1 MNKSYFTQQE
11 DGSFRPITF
20 NQSNLSDIIADV
32 IGQEFKSAL
41 ADKVR
46 GLIDDATKTAWNGNR
61 IDEAINGVDL
71 DDIAEE
77 AVRDE
82 INTRIENMD
91 LSVDVSL

>member
-46 GLIDDATKTAWNGNR
+46 GLIDSVDLGNR
-61 IDEAINGVDL
+61 IESALDGVDL

>member
-1 MNKSYFTQQE
+1 MNKTYYSKAE
-11 DGSFRPITF
+11 DGSFHPITF
-20 NQSNLSDIIADV
+20 NQSNLADIIADV
-32 IGQEFKSAL
+32 ITHEFKSAL

-46 GLIDDATKTAWNGNR
+46 GLIDSVDLGNR
-61 IDEAINGVDL
+61 IESAIDGVDL

-91 LSVDVSL
+91 ISVDVSI

>member
-1 MNKSYFTQQE
+1 MDKYFTQQE
-11 DGSFRPITF
+11 DGSFRPVTF
-20 NQSNLSDIIADV
+20 NQSNLADIVADV
-32 IGQEFKSAL
+32 ISNEFKSAL

-46 GLIDDATKTAWNGNR
+46 GLIDSVDLGNR
-61 IDEAINGVDL
+61 IESAIDGVDL